1 MQENVIQVVR
11 KNTNR
16 RRRGKTRRKMEE
28 KQKEHCERGL
38 QEGKFDST
46 VLELKTEVEKKKRM
60 KKEEKFAHD
69 ETISPS
75 CR

>member
-1 MQENVIQVVR
+1 
-11 KNTNR
+11 
-16 RRRGKTRRKMEE
+16 MEE
-28 KQKEHCERGL
+28 KQKGHGERGL
-38 QEGKFDST
+38 QEGKFNST

-69 ETISPS
+69 ETISQS

>member
-1 MQENVIQVVR
+1 
-11 KNTNR
+11 
-16 RRRGKTRRKMEE
+16 MEE

-38 QEGKFDST
+38 QGGEFDST

-69 ETISPS
+69 ERISPS
-75 CR
+75 CK

>member
-46 VLELKTEVEKKKRM
+46 EVEK

>member
-1 MQENVIQVVR
+1 
-11 KNTNR
+11 
-16 RRRGKTRRKMEE
+16 MEE

-38 QEGKFDST
+38 RGGGEFDST

-69 ETISPS
+69 ERISPS
-75 CR
+75 CK